1 MLKKTLRL
9 CDFARAIKPAC
20 IKQKTYLILVFRKS
34 KNKMTS
40 DQQKYLNNLKS
51 YFESYAPISEKS
63 WKLIEDLTD
72 FQTIKKGEILLENGE
87 ICKNLYFIAKG
98 ILRTFIT
105 DEQGNFYNKNLFLE
119 NKLACSKV
127 SSILQT
133 PSDFTIEALEDCI
146 LIKLDYKKY
155 TQLIAEND
163 DLKTF
168 YIAYLE
174 KNWIIEKEQ
183 REVALVM
190 QNATERYLNLLETH
204 PTIADR
210 VPLMHIASHL
220 GITPTQLSRIRKSLE
235 KDL

>member
-1 MLKKTLRL
+1 MRALL
-9 CDFARAIKPAC
+9 CSLHQTKN
-20 IKQKTYLILVFRKS
+20 LSNLVFS
-34 KNKMTS
+34 KNKEQKMTFN
-40 DQQKYLNNLKS
+40 KETYLNNLKL

-63 WKLIEDLTD
+63 WKLIENLTD

-87 ICKNLYFIAKG
+87 ICKNMYFIAKG

-133 PSDFTIEALEDCI
+133 PSNFTIEALEDCI
-146 LIKLDYKKY
+146 LIQLDYQKY
-155 TQLIAEND
+155 TKLINEND
-163 DLKTF
+163 DLKSF

-190 QNATERYLNLLETH
+190 QNATERYVKFLDKH
-204 PTIADR
+204 PDIADR
-210 VPLMHIASHL
+210 VPLLHIASHL
-220 GITPTQLSRIRKSLE
+220 GITPTQLSRIRKNLE